1 MSSVQ
6 DLSKLTRWFVL
17 LLVSISISANY
28 YVYDAMSSIK
38 SIMQSELGF
47 SNTAYGWLVSL
58 YSFPNTFLAM
68 SILGGIILD
77 RWGIRKTG
85 LLFVS

>member
-68 SILGGIILD
+68 SILGG
-77 RWGIRKTG
+77 
-85 LLFVS
+85 